1 MGLID
6 KIKAVLRIN
15 RSVLKS
21 EIEEIKNLKVTE
33 EDTAQANRISVL
45 IAAGMA
51 AVGIPCGA
59 LSQQIMARIIAYA
72 LRDIKD
78 GVEVHDKLIIK
89 RVINEIQNE
98 KIVKSEN
105 LLKELNKY

>member
-6 KIKAVLRIN
+6 KIKAILRIN
-15 RSVLKS
+15 KNALKS
-21 EIEEIKNLKVTE
+21 EIEEIKSLKITE
-33 EDTAQANRISVL
+33 EDTTQANKISAL
-45 IAAGMA
+45 IVAGMA
-51 AVGIPCGA
+51 AAGIPCGA

-89 RVINEIQNE
+89 RVINEIRNE
-98 KIVKSEN
+98 KISKSEN
-105 LLKELNKY
+105 LLRELNKD

>member
-6 KIKAVLRIN
+6 KIKTVLRIN
-15 RSVLKS
+15 KHVLKS
-21 EIEEIKNLKVTE
+21 EIEEIKSLKITE
-33 EDTAQANRISVL
+33 EDTTQANKISAL
-45 IAAGMA
+45 IVTGMA
-51 AVGIPCGA
+51 AAGIPCGA

-98 KIVKSEN
+98 KIAKSEN
-105 LLKELNKY
+105 LLRELNKD

>member
-6 KIKAVLRIN
+6 KIKTVLRIN
-15 RSVLKS
+15 KNVLKS
-21 EIEEIKNLKVTE
+21 EIEEIKSLKITE
-33 EDTAQANRISVL
+33 EDTTQANKISAL
-45 IAAGMA
+45 IVTGMA
-51 AVGIPCGA
+51 AAGIPCGA

-89 RVINEIQNE
+89 RVINEIKNE
-98 KIVKSEN
+98 KIAKSEN
-105 LLKELNKY
+105 LLRELKKD

>member
-6 KIKAVLRIN
+6 KIKTVLRIN
-15 RSVLKS
+15 KNVLKS
-21 EIEEIKNLKVTE
+21 EIEEIKSLKITE
-33 EDTAQANRISVL
+33 EDTTQANKISAL
-45 IAAGMA
+45 IVTGLAAA
-51 AVGIPCGA
+51 GIPCGA

-98 KIVKSEN
+98 KIAKSEN
-105 LLKELNKY
+105 LLRELNKD

>member
-1 MGLID
+1 MSLID
-6 KIKAVLRIN
+6 KIKTVLRIN
-15 RSVLKS
+15 KNVLKS
-21 EIEEIKNLKVTE
+21 EIEEIKSLKITE
-33 EDTAQANRISVL
+33 EDTTQANKISAL
-45 IAAGMA
+45 IVTGMA
-51 AVGIPCGA
+51 AAGIPCGA

-98 KIVKSEN
+98 KILKSEN
-105 LLKELNKY
+105 LLRELNKD